1 MKAKCEE
8 IVIERYLKGNINN
21 EFKDELLWVINLRRD
36 NGQYLEILFRLLQE
50 DSQEKLKVLETIV
63 EMIKKQMIAD
73 NRDFQIRDPIKFVN
87 NVLEELEH
95 ELSKES

>member
-36 NGQYLEILFRLLQE
+36 NGQYLAVLFRLLE
-50 DSQEKLKVLETIV
+50 DDSQEKLKILETIV
-63 EMIKKQMIAD
+63 NMIKRQVVAD
-73 NRDFQIRDPIKFVN
+73 SRDVQLKDPKKFVN
-87 NVLEELEH
+87 KLLEELEH
-95 ELSKES
+95 ELSK

>member
-36 NGQYLEILFRLLQE
+36 NSQYLEILSKLLQDE
-50 DSQEKLKVLETIV
+50 SSEKLKILETIV
-63 EMIKKQMIAD
+63 NMIKKQIIAD
-73 NRDFQIRDPIKFVN
+73 NRDFQVRNPKQVINKL
-87 NVLEELEH
+87 LEELEH
-95 ELSKES
+95 ELSK